1 MNCNCGSSKSYQDC
15 CGIYHEQPS
24 LAKTA
29 EALMRSRYCAYKL
42 HNADYIYETTLPK
55 ERNRL
60 NKIDILRWAKEN
72 KWMGLEIVSATKDTV
87 EFKAHYLDLK
97 FNPTVHHELSLFKK
111 VNGQWYY
118 VSGKFIQ

>member
-15 CGIYHEQPS
+15 CGIYHEQPN

-29 EALMRSRYCAYKL
+29 EALMRSRYCAYTL

-60 NKIDILRWAKEN
+60 NKIDILRWVKEN